1 MFGDITLFE
10 VTIHTVIAIAIVLPC
25 GWLHEYLHCVAA
37 RKLGYK
43 VTSMNLRR
51 NETDI
56 KISPDDPN
64 VKKIAKAPYYILT
77 PIGIILLV
85 VGIALNILGVGIA
98 GVTILFLHGL
108 SFWFEGKEKEN
119 EKVECES

>member
-1 MFGDITLFE
+1 MFGNITLFE
-10 VTIHTVIAIAIVLPC
+10 VTIHTVIAIAILLPC

-64 VKKIAKAPYYILT
+64 VKKISNAPYYILV
-77 PIGIILLV
+77 PFGIILLV
-85 VGIALNILGVGIA
+85 IGIGFGILGVGIA
-98 GVTILFLHGL
+98 GVGILFLHSL
-108 SFWFEGKEKEN
+108 SFWFEGKEKI
-119 EKVECES
+119 